1 MTDMAGG
8 KSYIHM
14 YPNQFSNQAYAFR
27 CREWKQ
33 KPTNDIDSH
42 IKEKKRKARLNGC
55 GFRLAR
61 KATSALAKLPL
72 RLK

>member
-1 MTDMAGG
+1 MTEMAGG

-33 KPTNDIDSH
+33 QATNAIDSH
-42 IKEKKRKARLNGC
+42 IKEKK
-55 GFRLAR
+55 
-61 KATSALAKLPL
+61 S
-72 RLK
+72 

>member
-1 MTDMAGG
+1 MTEMAGG

-33 KPTNDIDSH
+33 QATNAIDSY
-42 IKEKKRKARLNGC
+42 IKEKKSYANGC
-55 GFRLAR
+55 GFRPAR
-61 KATSALAKLPL
+61 KATSALAKLLL